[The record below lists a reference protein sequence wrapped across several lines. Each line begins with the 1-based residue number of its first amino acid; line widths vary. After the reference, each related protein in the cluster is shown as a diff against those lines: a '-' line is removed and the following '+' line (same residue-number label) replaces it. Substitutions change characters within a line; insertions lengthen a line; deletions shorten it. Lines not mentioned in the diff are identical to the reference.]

1 MDYIILSLAFLLLLY
16 GIIRNAVTRGI
27 DNSRLIK
34 ELKNEM
40 TDLKKQIKKVEET
53 KEEEIHLFDK
63 KI

>member
-16 GIIRNAVTRGI
+16 GIIRNAVTKGI

>member
-1 MDYIILSLAFLLLLY
+1 MEYIILSLAFLLLFY
-16 GIIRNAVTRGI
+16 GIIRNAVTKGI

-40 TDLKKQIKKVEET
+40 TDLKKQIKRVEET
-53 KEEEIHLFDK
+53 KEEEIHVFDK